1 MKNLQSH
8 RCVGMLKICCDVL
21 KGHPQK
27 PLFLFPKTMFCV
39 IPAQT
44 KPSLFRQSASLC
56 FSAAKQTFLSLFLCF
71 RCFSMRR
78 LMQLSLINSGRWLYI
93 CKKAANFPSTAFIS
107 LQSELF
113 LPCLVSLVELVNT
126 AG

>member
-1 MKNLQSH
+1 
-8 RCVGMLKICCDVL
+8 MLKICGDVL

-27 PLFLFPKTMFCV
+27 PLFLFPKAIFFL
-39 IPAQT
+39 IPART
-44 KPSLFRQSASLC
+44 KPPVPAIGFPLLFSLKKCVFESV
-56 FSAAKQTFLSLFLCF
+56 TY
-71 RCFSMRR
+71 FSMRR

-93 CKKAANFPSTAFIS
+93 CKKAANFPFTAFIS

-113 LPCLVSLVELVNT
+113 LPCLVSLVELVNS